1 MAKTVVGLFKSIDQA
16 QSIKSELVNTGYAA
30 EDISVVANEGGQ
42 VRTAGAA
49 KSTAGSSETGVGEK
63 ISSFFR
69 SLTGGDPEEENY
81 YTERVRKGGAL
92 LAITVPDDRADETAG
107 ILESYG
113 AKEVDEQTATPART
127 TARADRKPQD
137 QTAIPVVEEEL
148 KVGKH
153 QVQRG
158 GVRVYSHVTERPAE
172 ANVQLR
178 EEHIRVERR
187 PVDRPA
193 TEADFNTAR
202 DQAIEL
208 TETAEEAVVGKTSR
222 VVEEV
227 LVGKETTERSQTI
240 KDTVRKTEVE
250 VEKVGA
256 SGSARSFA
264 DYEPEF
270 RKDFQANY
278 AKSGATYERYVPA
291 YKYGYTLAADP
302 RYTQRDWATIES
314 QARTDWTREGKG
326 SWEEFKAAIRSGWD
340 RVRGR

>member
-1 MAKTVVGLFKSIDQA
+1 MAKTVVGLFNSITEA
-16 QSIKSELVNTGYAA
+16 QNVKYELANKGYAA
-30 EDISVVANEGGQ
+30 QDITVVANDAPGQ
-42 VRTAGAA
+42 V
-49 KSTAGSSETGVGEK
+49 KTAGSAQDTAGSAETGIGEK
-63 ISSFFR
+63 ISNFFR
-69 SLTGGDPEEENY
+69 SLTGGDLDDERY
-81 YTERVRKGGAL
+81 YADEMKGGGAL
-92 LAITVPDDRADETAG
+92 LAVTVPDERADQVAD
-107 ILESYG
+107 ILDSYG
-113 AKEVDEQTATPART
+113 AEDVDERTAVSERMSA
-127 TARADRKPQD
+127 QD

-148 KVGKH
+148 KVGKR

-158 GVRVYSHVTERPAE
+158 GVRVYSHVTERPVE

-202 DQAIEL
+202 DQNIEF
-208 TETAEEAVVGKTSR
+208 TETAEEAVVVKTSR

-250 VEKVGA
+250 VEQVGP
-256 SGSARSFA
+256 SGSARSFS

-270 RKDFQANY
+270 RKDYQTNY
-278 AKSGATYERYVPA
+278 AKNGATYERYAPA
-291 YKYGYTLAADP
+291 YQYGYKLAVDP
-302 RYTQRDWATIES
+302 RYTKSDWLTIES
-314 QARTDWTREGKG
+314 QAQTDWSREGKG
-326 SWEEFKAAIRSGWD
+326 TWEESKAAILSGWH

>member
-1 MAKTVVGLFKSIDQA
+1 MAKTVVGLFNSITEA
-16 QSIKSELVNTGYAA
+16 QKVKDELVNKGYAA
-30 EDISVVANEGGQ
+30 QDITVVANDATGQ
-42 VRTAGAA
+42 VKAAGSAQG
-49 KSTAGSSETGVGEK
+49 TAGSAETGIGEK

-69 SLTGGDPEEENY
+69 SLVGGEPDDERY
-81 YTERVRKGGAL
+81 YVDEVKGGGAL
-92 LAITVPDDRADETAG
+92 LAVTVPDERADQVADV
-107 ILESYG
+107 LDRYG
-113 AKEVDEQTATPART
+113 AEDVAERTAVSGRT
-127 TARADRKPQD
+127 SAQE

-148 KVGKH
+148 KVGKR

-158 GVRVYSHVTERPAE
+158 GVRVYSHVTERPVE

-202 DQAIEL
+202 DQNIEV
-208 TETAEEAVVGKTSR
+208 TETAEEAVVGKISR

-250 VEKVGA
+250 VEQVGP
-256 SGSARSFA
+256 SGSARSFS

-270 RKDFQANY
+270 RKDYQTNY
-278 AKSGATYERYVPA
+278 AKSGAPYERYAPA
-291 YKYGYTLAADP
+291 YQYGYKLAVDP
-302 RYTQRDWATIES
+302 RYTKSDWSTIES
-314 QARTDWTREGKG
+314 QAQKDWSREGKG
-326 SWEEFKAAIRSGWD
+326 TWEEFKAAILSGWY
-340 RVRGR
+340 RVRGLQNV